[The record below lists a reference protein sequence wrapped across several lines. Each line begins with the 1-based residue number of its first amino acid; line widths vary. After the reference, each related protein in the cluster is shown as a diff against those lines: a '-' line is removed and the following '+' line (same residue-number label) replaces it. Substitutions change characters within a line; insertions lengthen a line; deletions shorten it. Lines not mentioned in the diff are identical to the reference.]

1 MENLH
6 FTYEEEQLL
15 QKHVDDIKNYI
26 ITMIVPQLKVN
37 LYIEFGGEYED
48 PRSGEKTSKYG
59 LAIYKRPSLI
69 TSGWNKNVEGQV
81 SLRGGFGRLIEL
93 SYIHFEKQYVLV
105 KNWDIVKAKITEAIR
120 KQEEESDFLKNFKI

>member
-6 FTYEEEQLL
+6 FTYEEKQLL
-15 QKHVDDIKNYI
+15 QKHIDDIKNYI
-26 ITMIVPQLKVN
+26 ITMIVPQLKGD

-48 PRSGEKTSKYG
+48 PRSGEKTSRYG
-59 LAIYKRPSLI
+59 LKIYKKPSLI
-69 TSGWNKNVEGQV
+69 ISGWNENVEGQV
-81 SLRGGFGRLIEL
+81 GLRGGFGRLIEL
-93 SYIHFEKQYVLV
+93 SCIHFEKQYFLV

>member
-6 FTYEEEQLL
+6 FTYEEKQLL

-26 ITMIVPQLKVN
+26 ITTIVPQLKGN

-48 PRSGEKTSKYG
+48 PRSGEKTSRYG
-59 LAIYKRPSLI
+59 LKIYKNPSFI
-69 TSGWNKNVEGQV
+69 ISGWNENVEGQV
-81 SLRGGFGRLIEL
+81 GLRGGFGRLIEL
-93 SYIHFEKQYVLV
+93 SCIHYEKQYFLV

-120 KQEEESDFLKNFKI
+120 KQEEESGFLKNFKI

>member
-6 FTYEEEQLL
+6 FTYEEKQLL

-26 ITMIVPQLKVN
+26 ITMIIPQLKGD
-37 LYIEFGGEYED
+37 LYIEFGGEHED

-59 LAIYKRPSLI
+59 LKIYKNPSFI
-69 TSGWNKNVEGQV
+69 MRGWNEDVEGQV
-81 SLRGGFGRLIEL
+81 GLRGGFGRLIEL
-93 SYIHFEKQYVLV
+93 SYIHFEKQYALV

-120 KQEEESDFLKNFKI
+120 KQEEESSFLKNFKV